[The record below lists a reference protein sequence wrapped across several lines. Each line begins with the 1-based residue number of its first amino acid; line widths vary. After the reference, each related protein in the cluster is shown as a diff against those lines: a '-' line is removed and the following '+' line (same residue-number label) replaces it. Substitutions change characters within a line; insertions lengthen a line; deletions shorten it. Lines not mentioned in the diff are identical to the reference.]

1 MNELTEHRFVAVQ
14 KLREKK
20 LVSEDGT
27 LEIVTKITREQQSKN
42 VSFDM
47 QQRDEDGEGLACQ
60 VRTTIHMY
68 LHISIEPSQPT
79 AVRGVARRFF
89 CGLHSALSGSLHP
102 LS

>member
-47 QQRDEDGEGLACQ
+47 HQRDEDVEGLACQ
-60 VRTTIHMY
+60 VSRA
-68 LHISIEPSQPT
+68 PSRQIFPQN
-79 AVRGVARRFF
+79 F
-89 CGLHSALSGSLHP
+89 
-102 LS
+102 